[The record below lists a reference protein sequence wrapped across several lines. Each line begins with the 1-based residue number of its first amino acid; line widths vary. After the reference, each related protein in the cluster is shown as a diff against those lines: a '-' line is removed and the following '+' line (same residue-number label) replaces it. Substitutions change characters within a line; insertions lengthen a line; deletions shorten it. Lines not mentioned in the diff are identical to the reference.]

1 MLLYQGAQ
9 GKEAKT
15 KKTFSIK
22 GFSDRVQMLSE
33 GRVVHI
39 RYGQILWEYR
49 QFLFQKFVG
58 VYFIKFQ
65 ISTIDLDRNV
75 CERAQYQSKRGF

>member
-39 RYGQILWEYR
+39 RCGL
-49 QFLFQKFVG
+49 L
-58 VYFIKFQ
+58 
-65 ISTIDLDRNV
+65 LDFRDYWSENMD
-75 CERAQYQSKRGF
+75 Q